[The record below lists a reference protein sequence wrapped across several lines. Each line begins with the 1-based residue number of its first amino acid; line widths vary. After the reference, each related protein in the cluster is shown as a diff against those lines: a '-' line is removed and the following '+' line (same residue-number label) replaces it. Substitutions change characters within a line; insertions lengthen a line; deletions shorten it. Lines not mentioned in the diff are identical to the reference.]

1 MAQAEAK
8 TADFDAM
15 TLVIAISYGGQ
26 WDITNAAKKLAK
38 QVELGHLSADD
49 IDIQMIKTQLE
60 LADLPS
66 VDMLIRT
73 GGEYR
78 ISNFLLWQ
86 TAYAELFFTP
96 TLWPEFG
103 CDELDE
109 MIRIFAGRERRFGM
123 TSEQIQ
129 KTQVLNS
136 TDS

>member
-1 MAQAEAK
+1 MGHYQCR
-8 TADFDAM
+8 
-15 TLVIAISYGGQ
+15 Q
-26 WDITNAAKKLAK
+26 KLAK

-86 TAYAELFFTP
+86 TAYAELFLRP
-96 TLWPEFG
+96 HYG
-103 CDELDE
+103 
-109 MIRIFAGRERRFGM
+109 
-123 TSEQIQ
+123 
-129 KTQVLNS
+129 LNLAVMS
-136 TDS
+136 LMR

>member
-1 MAQAEAK
+1 
-8 TADFDAM
+8 
-15 TLVIAISYGGQ
+15 
-26 WDITNAAKKLAK
+26 
-38 QVELGHLSADD
+38 
-49 IDIQMIKTQLE
+49 MIKTQLE

-129 KTQVLNS
+129 KT
-136 TDS
+136 

>member
-1 MAQAEAK
+1 M
-8 TADFDAM
+8 
-15 TLVIAISYGGQ
+15 
-26 WDITNAAKKLAK
+26 
-38 QVELGHLSADD
+38 GHLSADD

-78 ISNFLLWQ
+78 ISNF
-86 TAYAELFFTP
+86 Y
-96 TLWPEFG
+96 FG
-103 CDELDE
+103 RRHMLNYFLRPHYGLNLAVMSFDE

-129 KTQVLNS
+129 KPKC
-136 TDS
+136 